1 MKTHSGVLK
10 SRFLLITVLL
20 LVGVLTVPATA
31 SAACYNGRCP
41 VGEYDENESQVE
53 VTITVS
59 VSPEDSGRIELN
71 GVPLES
77 SSFVVIQGTEVTLEV
92 EEDSGWEFESWSGS
106 MSSTDNPWTTPFYNN
121 KTLVANLS
129 RSSSVE
135 EEEEGNDGDG
145 VDFGIS
151 VDIDDSE
158 ALDADG
164 EPFDVVEID
173 VRSAHD
179 APADSLIVSSVFD
192 LGPDG
197 AEFDPPAPLS
207 IEYSRSQLPV
217 GVDESDLVIAYFD
230 DDTGE
235 WLALDSVVDEEAGVV
250 ETEVSHFTEFCLLAP
265 EPGPE
270 VAALF
275 APGFSFSELVVP
287 PDGAQVGQ
295 PLSVAVTVSYSGSEA
310 SATSQVQLLL
320 DGEVAATQSITLSS
334 GEFRVMELTFVPE
347 EDGAHLV
354 DVKGLQGTVDV
365 APATAPTVLSEAMN
379 RAEKD
384 TFEAPAFSLPALP
397 ELPGVPS
404 LSLPSLPASWNWHL
418 GAVIAGGVLA
428 LLLLLP
434 LLRRKMLRYRYDI

>member
-1 MKTHSGVLK
+1 M
-10 SRFLLITVLL
+10 
-20 LVGVLTVPATA
+20 
-31 SAACYNGRCP
+31 
-41 VGEYDENESQVE
+41 
-53 VTITVS
+53 
-59 VSPEDSGRIELN
+59 N

-77 SSFVVIQGTEVTLEV
+77 DSFVVTQGTEVTLEV
-92 EEDSGWEFESWSGS
+92 VEGSGWEFESWSGS

-129 RSSSVE
+129 RSSSDE
-135 EEEEGNDGDG
+135 EQEKDNDGDG

-158 ALDADG
+158 ALNADG

-173 VRSAHD
+173 VTSAHD
-179 APADSLIVSSVFD
+179 VPADTLIIGSVFD

-207 IEYSRSQLPV
+207 IEYSRGQLPV

-230 DDTGE
+230 DDTNE
-235 WLALDSVVDEEAGVV
+235 WVVLHSVVDEEAGVV
-250 ETEVSHFTEFCLLAP
+250 ETEVSHFTQFCLLAP
-265 EPGPE
+265 EPVPAA
-270 VAALF
+270 AALF

-295 PLSVAVTVSYSGSEA
+295 PFSVAVTASYSGSEA
-310 SATSQVQLLL
+310 SATSQVQVLL
-320 DGEVAATQSITLSS
+320 DGEVATVESVTLSS
-334 GEFRVMELTFVPE
+334 GESRMIELTFVPE

-404 LSLPSLPASWNWHL
+404 VSLPSLPASWNWHA
-418 GAVIAGGVLA
+418 GAVVAVGLA
-428 LLLLLP
+428 LLLLLLP
-434 LLRRKMLRYRYDI
+434 LLRRRILRYRYDI